1 MPQGPLDDV
10 APALDRPPARVG
22 WWEPGGALRRSPW
35 GVAGLAVLGL
45 LLAVCVGAVPVALA
59 PVAEPGTAHME
70 GQGLARPTSPRY
82 DVTNRLALRLP
93 PFWAWWEWSAA
104 DRVEARAAL
113 AFDSVRRAEADRRG
127 VSLEALEA
135 AGYTPAQGGGQGGGA
150 ARYWLGTDTL
160 GRSVLWR
167 LLFGGAISLGIG
179 LAAAGIS
186 VVLGT
191 LYGAAAGYAGGRV
204 DGVMMRAV
212 DVLYGL
218 PYVLLVVLLA
228 VASEGLVDR
237 LIAAGAGQS
246 GSGGAGGAGGLV
258 GWLGG
263 VVGAYRSAIEVGT
276 LLLAIGA
283 VSWLTLSRVIRGQVL
298 SLKSQPFV
306 EAARAMGARPGRIFA
321 RHLGPNL
328 VGPVVVYATLTVPQA
343 ILQES
348 FLSFLG
354 IGVQPPLPSWGNMAS
369 DGLTELNTVRSNWW
383 LLVFPCV
390 MLGVTLLALNF
401 VGEAVREALDP
412 KRSAAR

>member
-1 MPQGPLDDV
+1 MAHGPPEDI
-10 APALDRPPARVG
+10 APALDQPAPRVG

-35 GVAGLAVLGL
+35 GVAGLVVLGL
-45 LLAVCVGAVPVALA
+45 LLAVCVGAVPVALM
-59 PVAEPGTAHME
+59 PVAEPGTAHM
-70 GQGLARPTSPRY
+70 GAQGLARPTSPRY

-113 AFDSVRRAEADRRG
+113 LSDAARRAEADRRG
-127 VSLEALEA
+127 VSLEGLDA
-135 AGYTPAQGGGQGGGA
+135 AGFTPGEGLDGSA

-186 VVLGT
+186 VVVGT
-191 LYGAAAGYAGGRV
+191 LYGAVAGYAGGRV

-237 LIAAGAGQS
+237 LIAAGAGRGAVGG
-246 GSGGAGGAGGLV
+246 GSAGGGGLI

-263 VVGAYRSAIEVGT
+263 VAGAYRSAIEVGT
-276 LLLAIGA
+276 LLVAIGA

-306 EAARAMGARPGRIFA
+306 EAARAMGAGPVRIFG

-390 MLGVTLLALNF
+390 MLGVTLLSLNF